1 MKIWLLSLSQ
11 AGGFI
16 GFPKSPILTSL
27 VSSSDILLCNDS
39 KKRHKCA
46 CVRLHTLS
54 PALFKPVV
62 VIAVSC
68 DSLAPSSLICW
79 CLWTR
84 VPLYVFLIQET
95 GTHHSSGS
103 RGIPSRP
110 DTFISVKKETEQTR
124 AAVCSILPGGKKR
137 EGDWRGGEKKK
148 KKFFECAEGMRC
160 LALNEKSA
168 VEKIQRGNFTPAYE
182 PGSE

>member
-1 MKIWLLSLSQ
+1 M
-11 AGGFI
+11 
-16 GFPKSPILTSL
+16 
-27 VSSSDILLCNDS
+27 
-39 KKRHKCA
+39 

-137 EGDWRGGEKKK
+137 EGDWRGKKK
-148 KKFFECAEGMRC
+148 KKSFLSAQRECAALRWMRN
-160 LALNEKSA
+160 LLWRRFKGAILHQLTSRGVNRKDA
-168 VEKIQRGNFTPAYE
+168 MTRDHQMLHQGIHLRRGWPRVEWV
-182 PGSE
+182 